1 MITLLKRQSQ
11 QQPQQILTQQ
21 LIQTQQESTIY
32 NKNSQSQSV
41 ATINSSQIQMVKKTL
56 PWKISTNSCKNREQE
71 RQHDLSVAFQENSQE
86 TNMSQQKISD
96 LES

>member
-56 PWKISTNSCKNREQE
+56 P
-71 RQHDLSVAFQENSQE
+71 
-86 TNMSQQKISD
+86 
-96 LES
+96 